1 VHEPLEGIA
10 AADAR
15 LGRPFPLPAAP
26 LPLARWVEVM
36 ECGPGAEVAWNLD
49 DTRPG
54 APGRLAL
61 YAGTEPPPER
71 DLPEG
76 GPVEVRG
83 AIAWREAP
91 LPEAQPALR
100 PVKELT
106 WTAGGL
112 HLRLTAQGPWDDA
125 ALAAIV
131 ASIPIGSPA

>member
-76 GPVEVRG
+76 GPVEVRA

-106 WTAGGL
+106 WTADGL

>member
-26 LPLARWVEVM
+26 LPLARWVEVV

-49 DTRPG
+49 DTRAG

-61 YAGTEPPPER
+61 YAGPGPAPER
-71 DLPEG
+71 DLPQG
-76 GPVEVRG
+76 GPVEVREG
-83 AIAWREAP
+83 VAWREAP

-125 ALAAIV
+125 ALSAIV
-131 ASIPIGSPA
+131 ASIPIGSPG